1 MAQREKF
8 SITSSVSSNFFWRE
22 KNVSEDTVNKKKR
35 IGLIFGHHI
44 GVNVSLF
51 LFYPVSTK
59 LLLTLPTEILIQ
71 LETSV

>member
-8 SITSSVSSNFFWRE
+8 SITSSVSSNFFEGKKMFQKTR
-22 KNVSEDTVNKKKR
+22 STKKKR